1 MVIHK
6 ILNNNVITIIDE
18 NNKEAVVMGRGIAFQ
33 KKKGDEIERE
43 NIEKVFVLENK
54 SMNDKLITLINDIPL
69 EYLEISEE
77 IINYAENKLNTK
89 LNENIYLTL
98 TDHISFSISRYEQ
111 NLEVKNSM
119 LWDIKRLHRD
129 EFLIGVKALEII
141 KDKLDV
147 ELPEDEA
154 ASIAM
159 HILNGELNKDMPEI
173 VNMINLIE
181 EIMKLVKYHFNIDF
195 DEESMNYYRFI
206 THLKFFTQR
215 LASGRYYE
223 DNDNELFDMIKVKY
237 PKSYECVKKIEGFIK
252 QKYNNKL
259 TKEEML
265 YLIIHTARVV
275 QENY

>member
-6 ILNNNVITIIDE
+6 ILNNNVVTIIDE

-33 KKKGDEIERE
+33 KKKGDEIEKE

-54 SMNDKLITLINDIPL
+54 SMNDKLITLIKDIPL

-237 PKSYECVKKIEGFIK
+237 PKSYECVRKIEGFIK
-252 QKYNNKL
+252 QKYKNQL

>member
-6 ILNNNVITIIDE
+6 ILNNNVVTIIDE

-33 KKKGDEIERE
+33 KKKGDEIEKE
-43 NIEKVFVLENK
+43 KVEKVFLLEDKNI
-54 SMNDKLITLINDIPL
+54 NDKLLTLIKDIPL

-77 IINYAENKLNTK
+77 IIHYAESKLNTK

-98 TDHISFSISRYEQ
+98 TDHISFSISRYKQ

-129 EFLIGVKALEII
+129 EFIIGMKALEII
-141 KDKLDV
+141 KDKVGV

-181 EIMKLVKYHFNIDF
+181 EILKLVKYHFNIDF

-223 DNDNELFDMIKVKY
+223 DNDNELFEMIKVKY
-237 PKSYECVKKIEGFIK
+237 PKSYECVRKIEGFIK
-252 QKYNNKL
+252 QKYNNQL

-275 QENY
+275 KENY

>member
-6 ILNNNVITIIDE
+6 ILNNNVVTIIDE

-33 KKKGDEIERE
+33 KKKGDEIEE
-43 NIEKVFVLENK
+43 EKVEKVFILENK
-54 SMNDKLITLINDIPL
+54 SINDKLLTLINDIPL

-77 IINYAENKLNTK
+77 IISYAEKKLNTK

-111 NLEVKNSM
+111 NLEMKNSM

-129 EFLIGVKALEII
+129 EFLIGIKALEVI
-141 KDKLDV
+141 KDKLGV

-195 DEESMNYYRFI
+195 DEDSMNYYRFI

-237 PKSYECVKKIEGFIK
+237 PKSYECVKRIEGFIK
-252 QKYNNKL
+252 QKYNNQL